1 MGKKPF
7 VLAFSFLF
15 VASLTLLSQ
24 ERSKEKKIGK
34 DERLAITVDKVERAD
49 LFPEKFRNPNFEDAP
64 PEKGNDYVL
73 IHISVVEKRD
83 LKVALGEHRLAR
95 PDSPHLI
102 DDQGNTHWASFA
114 QYNILV
120 GMSSLFG
127 KGGCM
132 VFQMP
137 KNATPVQLRFV
148 YPYREDAEKPKEIKY
163 GQIDIDLSRAR

>member
-24 ERSKEKKIGK
+24 EQSKGKKIGK
-34 DERLAITVDKVERAD
+34 DERIAITVEKVERAD
-49 LFPEKFRNPNFEDAP
+49 SFPEKFRNPSFEYAP

-83 LKVALGEHRLAR
+83 LKVASRELRLAR
-95 PDSPHLI
+95 PNSPHLI
-102 DDQGNTHWASFA
+102 DDQGSTHWASSA
-114 QYNILV
+114 EYNLT
-120 GMSSLFG
+120 GMSTLFG
-127 KGGCM
+127 KGGYM

-137 KNATPVQLRFV
+137 KDATPVQLRFV
-148 YPYREDAEKPKEIKY
+148 YPYREDA
-163 GQIDIDLSRAR
+163 